1 MKLYKTP
8 ILNTT
13 EKNPKEAEK
22 ETTLLFQMEGM
33 IYFISLSPEKYV
45 SETVWSKLKW
55 VIKGWRPIFSS

>member
-45 SETVWSKLKW
+45 SGTV
-55 VIKGWRPIFSS
+55 

>member
-8 ILNTT
+8 ILNTP

-22 ETTLLFQMEGM
+22 KTTLLFRMEGM

-45 SETVWSKLKW
+45 SET
-55 VIKGWRPIFSS
+55 I